1 MKRAARLCAIVC
13 VVAAS
18 CTAHSPTNPAHPSA
32 ANPAISGR
40 WPLLAP
46 DSLGRSVQVKQ
57 VLHAAFDGHT
67 VDLQCVLTVEP
78 QRLSIVGLNAL
89 GLRAFT
95 VGYDG
100 TRIDEKRAPQV
111 PATVGGARL
120 LDDVQLAYW
129 PLPALQ
135 AVLAPAGWTV
145 VEPFAGTRRLL
156 RGESLVAE
164 VHYADPDPWAGR
176 VWLANF
182 EDRYSLSIETS
193 PL

>member
-1 MKRAARLCAIVC
+1 MSRAARLCAIVC
-13 VVAAS
+13 VFVAA
-18 CTAHSPTNPAHPSA
+18 CTTHQPANPVRPDA
-32 ANPAISGR
+32 ANPALAGR
-40 WPLLAP
+40 WPLLSP
-46 DSLGRSVQVKQ
+46 DSLGRSVRVKQ

-78 QRLSIVGLNAL
+78 QRVSIVGLNAL

-95 VGYDG
+95 IGYDG
-100 TRIDEKRAPQV
+100 TRIDEQRAPQV
-111 PATVGGARL
+111 PAAVGGTRL
-120 LDDVQLAYW
+120 LDDVQLVYW

-135 AVLAPAGWTV
+135 AVLVPAGWTV

-164 VHYADPDPWAGR
+164 VHYADQDPWSGR
-176 VWLANF
+176 VWLVNF
-182 EDRYSLSIETS
+182 ENRYSLSIETS